1 MYYKILSWWEGKPRE
16 GFPSQFFNNR
26 EELDSIMNNNENNK
40 GKIISIRFTDYEYEQ
55 LIMHAS
61 KKSLKPSTYI
71 KRCLLQNYKNEDS
84 NNNIISDNQCTLA
97 LKGLL
102 DIQKIT
108 MKGAGQI
115 SKDDCKKILWRCEGI
130 WDALQ

>member
-1 MYYKILSWWEGKPRE
+1 MYYKILTWWEGKTHE

-71 KRCLLQNYKNEDS
+71 KRCLLQNYKNDDGQNS
-84 NNNIISDNQCTLA
+84 TISDNQYTIA

-108 MKGAGQI
+108 QKGTGQI
-115 SKDDCKKILWRCEGI
+115 SKDDCKKIFRGCEEI